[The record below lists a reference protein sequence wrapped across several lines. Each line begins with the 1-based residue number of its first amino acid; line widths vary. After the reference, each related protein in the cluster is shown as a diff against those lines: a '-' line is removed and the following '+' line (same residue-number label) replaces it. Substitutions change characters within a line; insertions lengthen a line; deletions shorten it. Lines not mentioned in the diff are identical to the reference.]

1 MKRVIKIVTK
11 MVVIS
16 FLLINTFILPVH
28 SENIDFFKEKLEEV
42 GIPEEYS
49 KNISEHIENL
59 DISTEEIQAIVNNSS
74 EVFSR
79 IKEGQKISD
88 FSLSELVGIYSEALR
103 VANDLDIE
111 VRIDSDNKELE
122 IKDKEDDDV
131 LLKCNIEDAKKYYD
145 NYKKSPFTD
154 EEYDNLLNYLDNSI
168 TNNNEDLSASEE
180 NDTNKNSINNESN
193 KEDSNIEKAEASDT
207 SNTTESNSGSDIL
220 SNKADT
226 ISKKNRHRVLSIIY
240 LVLLLCVL
248 LSVVSSKLFKEK
260 HEGWR

>member
-1 MKRVIKIVTK
+1 MRRISKIVTQ
-11 MVVIS
+11 MVAIS

-59 DISTEEIQAIVNNSS
+59 DISTEEIQAIMNNSS

-79 IKEGQKISD
+79 IEEGQEISD
-88 FSLSELVGIYSEALR
+88 FSLSDLVGIYSEALR

-111 VRIDSDNKELE
+111 VKIDSDNKELE

-145 NYKKSPFTD
+145 NYKKSPLTD
-154 EEYDNLLNYLDNSI
+154 EEYDNLLNYLDNGI
-168 TNNNEDLSASEE
+168 TNNNDDLSASQQK
-180 NDTNKNSINNESN
+180 DTNKNSINNESN

-207 SNTTESNSGSDIL
+207 SNTTENNSASDSS

-226 ISKKNRHRVLSIIY
+226 VSKKNRYRVLSIIY
-240 LVLLLCVL
+240 LVVLLCVL

-260 HEGWR
+260 DEKWQ